1 MRRFFSLIIL
11 LWMTATPAQ
20 AEWRRAVSEHFIVYS
35 EASPR
40 ELGQFART
48 LERFDAILRR
58 LSPVPPQTTAR
69 RLTIFLPREQST
81 VAAVLGAT
89 YVAGFYHPSA
99 EGSIAVAPRWVGGRA
114 NASLVLFHEY
124 VHHFMLQNYA
134 AAYPAWFV
142 EGYAELFSTIR
153 FLDDGSI
160 RIGDWADHRAAELS
174 LPPVPLRTLLLD
186 DARNIRREHSWTF
199 YSQSWL
205 LTHFLMLSEGR
216 GGQLSRYL
224 AALSEGRSRA
234 EAAQTAFGDL
244 DAMERELTR
253 YRRTRA
259 IPTVTIRFSEAPTI
273 GPVEIEALGP
283 GEESLVWQQMHYLHG
298 VEPGDARGFARRVR
312 ERAAAGPNEPAVLQ
326 PLADAEYLVD
336 DLDAATRAVDAL
348 LALRPEAPRALLRKG
363 LIEIRRLE
371 LAGERD
377 SEHWIAAR
385 RWIRR
390 ANRADPDDAFVLSE
404 YHRAF
409 ERQGV
414 PAPADAVRGLERA
427 FELVPQDSALRMR
440 FATLLVGRRQYRR
453 AATVLA
459 PVVFSAHEDKVRDQ
473 AAALLESIRSLADGA
488 EMPAPTPP
496 RPNAA
501 PRGNQAA

>member
-1 MRRFFSLIIL
+1 LCLFLL
-11 LWMTATPAQ
+11 LWATATPAR
-20 AEWRRAVSEHFIVYS
+20 AEWRRAVSEHFIIYS
-35 EASPR
+35 EANPR
-40 ELGQFART
+40 ELGEFAQT
-48 LERFDAILRR
+48 LEWFDGVLRR
-58 LSPVPPQTTAR
+58 LSPVPPQATTR

-81 VAAVLGAT
+81 VADVLGAT

-99 EGSIAVAPRWVGGRA
+99 EGSIAVAPRRMGGRLGA
-114 NASLVLFHEY
+114 DQVLFHEY
-124 VHHFMLQNYA
+124 THHFMLQNYA
-134 AAYPAWFV
+134 AAFPAWFV
-142 EGYAELFSTIR
+142 EGYAELFSNIR

-160 RIGDWADHRAAELS
+160 RIGDWADHRARELS

-205 LTHFLMLSEGR
+205 LTHFLMMSESR

-234 EAAQTAFGDL
+234 EAAQAAFGDL

-259 IPTVTIRFSEAPTI
+259 IPTVTIRFSEAPAI

-298 VEPGDARGFARRVR
+298 VEPGDAQGFARRVR

-326 PLADAEYLVD
+326 LLADAEYLVD

-348 LALRPEAPRALLRKG
+348 LAVRPEAPRALLRKG

-371 LAGERD
+371 LAGNRD
-377 SEHWIAAR
+377 SEPWLAAR

-390 ANRADPDDAFVLSE
+390 ANRADPDDAFILSE

-409 ERQGV
+409 ERQGI
-414 PAPADAVRGLERA
+414 PAPADALRGLERA

-440 FATLLVGRRQYRR
+440 FATLLVGRRQYSR

-459 PVVFSAHEDKVRDQ
+459 PVVFSAHQDKMRD
-473 AAALLESIRSLADGA
+473 AAATLLESIRRLADGA
-488 EMPAPTPP
+488 EMPARTELP
-496 RPNAA
+496 RAAA
-501 PRGNQAA
+501 PARN